1 MKRPI
6 VLLALLMSLCVIQV
20 RAQEEQEE
28 PETEKNYEYEER
40 GPFANLGVGLGLD
53 YGGIGARLSILPV
66 KAVALFGAVGYN
78 LNGVGFNAGASF
90 QLMPKKKL
98 TPTIKVMYG
107 YNAVIVVKGTDQYDK
122 TYNGVSFGGGIQLNS
137 KSGNNFFSAALLIP
151 LRSQEYHDDV
161 EDLLNNSQ
169 VTGVTELPPIAI
181 SVGYH
186 FKI

>member
-1 MKRPI
+1 MKRLI
-6 VLLALLMSLCVIQV
+6 VLLPLLVSLSVIQV
-20 RAQEEQEE
+20 RAQEE

-53 YGGIGARLSILPV
+53 YGGIGARLSVLPV
-66 KAVALFGAVGYN
+66 RAVALFGAIGYN
-78 LNGVGFNAGASF
+78 LNGAGFNAGASF
-90 QLMPKKKL
+90 QLLPKKKL
-98 TPTIKVMYG
+98 TPTIKLMYG
-107 YNAVIVVKGTDQYDK
+107 YNAVIVVKGTDQYNK
-122 TYNGVSFGGGIQLNS
+122 TYNGVSFGGGIQLKS

-151 LRSQEYHDDV
+151 IRSREYYDDV
-161 EDLLNNSQ
+161 ENLLNNSQ